1 MKIVILLFF
10 VFAGF
15 QVMAHREY
23 AKLDP
28 IELNKK
34 DYRPTVRNIEASPY
48 FQRCFTRLESKS
60 FMFRTPRNTE
70 RFTLEQCVNF
80 EEKFNGIR

>member
-10 VFAGF
+10 VFAVF
-15 QVMAHREY
+15 QVMAYREY
-23 AKLDP
+23 PKLDP

-34 DYRPTVRNIEASPY
+34 DYRPTVRSIESSPFY
-48 FQRCFTRLESKS
+48 ERCFLRHESKS
-60 FMFRTPRNTE
+60 FLRRAPKGTE